1 MPCGDEALNQTST
14 QNQKQTNP
22 LPGWVAGLA
31 VLLLLAASAYALY
44 RLVWKDTKPTVAV
57 ESVPVT
63 PRDMGNRGVPFTGNT
78 GRNRPDRNMQPVSNA
93 SVSRSLSGRIRARFL
108 NAVVYGIPK
117 TGGGYDAVLEYENSR
132 TWVTP
137 AQWDTQ
143 ILAGR
148 PSQYPALAEKIRLT
162 PEQKQ
167 KIDALTYQPPLT
179 PAEKAEFEKLFTAW
193 LKADQKGKDA
203 AAEALSLAVDSAAKK
218 HLEEGRAALLK
229 RCNEVTQI
237 LTPEQMDQIRDWFNT
252 PRTRKTL
259 VGAPTAAE
267 PTVATPTAAPSPRS
281 STDPP
286 ATPAPTSSAPASNA
300 TPVVPQ

>member
-1 MPCGDEALNQTST
+1 MLRGDEALNQTST
-14 QNQKQTNP
+14 TSTQNQKQTTP

-44 RLVWKDTKPTVAV
+44 RLVWKDTKPSVAV

-63 PRDMGNRGVPFTGNT
+63 PRDMSNRGMPIT
-78 GRNRPDRNMQPVSNA
+78 GRNRPDRNQPPVSNA

-179 PAEKAEFEKLFTAW
+179 PAEKTEFDKLFTAW

-218 HLEEGRAALLK
+218 HLEEGKAALLK

-252 PRTRKTL
+252 PRPRRTL
-259 VGAPTAAE
+259 VGAPTAAD
-267 PTVATPTAAPSPRS
+267 PTATPAAPPSPRNS
-281 STDPP
+281 IDPP
-286 ATPAPTSSAPASNA
+286 ASPAPTSPTPAPNT
-300 TPVVPQ
+300 TPVLPQ